1 MAPMSDDAVTLIDV
15 LAEVPVE
22 PGKLGHH
29 TMLNAGGVRV
39 IALSFD
45 RGQELREHRT
55 PHSILLQ
62 VLDGHLR
69 ITADD
74 RVHDLRPGSVLYLPA
89 ALPHAVEAVEPSR
102 LTITMV
108 GV

>member
-1 MAPMSDDAVTLIDV
+1 MSDDTARLVDV
-15 LAEVPVE
+15 LADVPVE

-29 TMLNAGGVRV
+29 TLLNAGGVRV

-45 RGQELREHRT
+45 EGHELREHRA
-55 PHSILLQ
+55 PHPILLQ
-62 VLDGHLR
+62 ALDGHLR
-69 ITADD
+69 VIADD
-74 RVHDLRPGSVLYLPA
+74 LTYDLLPGSVLYLPA
-89 ALPHAVEAVEPSR
+89 GLPHAVDAVEPSR